1 MESNIIGT
9 GNELANII
17 TGGDGAHILNSARGN
32 ETYNVDN
39 IGDSIVE
46 AANAGTDRMLS
57 SVSFDLRVLV
67 STRRN

>member
-1 MESNIIGT
+1 VESNIIGT
-9 GNELANII
+9 GNEFANII
-17 TGGDGAHILNSARGN
+17 TVGDGAHILNSARGN